1 MRYITIPK
9 IVPTSHELKKKKEK
23 KRITSNNLKALP
35 RRLTIGGCLQSAG
48 LNEIIL
54 ESLKRL
60 Y

>member
-54 ESLKRL
+54 E
-60 Y
+60 